1 MNRRELLKLSLLTC
15 GAALTSSAQGSG
27 SPSPLLADDNAS
39 ASPVLETSLGKLRG
53 AFANGVY
60 SFKGV
65 HYGASTEGAR
75 RFQPPLPAKPWTGVR
90 DALELGPPAPQY
102 NGLLDMGLADEYAP
116 LFQFVGP
123 GTMSEDCLVLNVWT
137 PTLRSGGK
145 RPVMV
150 WLHGGSFAVG
160 SDGVPMID
168 GTNLSAKHD
177 VVVVGVNH
185 RLNAF
190 GHLYL
195 GKKGG
200 ERYADSG
207 NVGMLDIVLALQWV
221 RDNIAQFGG
230 DPGNVTIFGESGG
243 GWKVSVMM
251 AMPAAKGLFHKAIV
265 ESGPK
270 LRVNSTQEAEAF
282 SKKFLDLLHVT
293 PDRLDDLLKIPM
305 EQYIAALHAGA
316 SFLWDWGPVL
326 DGRSLPR
333 NPFDPDAPAIT
344 ADVPLLIGTT
354 ASETTVLVGAADPRS
369 FSLNEADMRERLKK
383 FLELS
388 DDSKLDALI
397 GTYKRNRPNATP
409 SDIYFAVTTDSMM
422 RLDSITE
429 AERKVAQH
437 AASVFMYIFAWP
449 SPVLGGR
456 LKAAHVVDVAFVF
469 DNVDKAPEW
478 VGTGPDLQPLAD
490 RVSSSWVAFA
500 RSGNPNHA
508 GLPHWPAYDVDTR
521 ATMTFNNDCKVVN
534 DPGKE
539 ERLAMAALHQT

>member
-27 SPSPLLADDNAS
+27 SPSPLPADDNAS

-53 AFANGVY
+53 AFANGAY

-160 SDGVPMID
+160 SDGVPMFD

-200 ERYADSG
+200 ERTVVSDLTYELRSGSPDFVDRMVAITYAG
-207 NVGMLDIVLALQWV
+207 
-221 RDNIAQFGG
+221 
-230 DPGNVTIFGESGG
+230 
-243 GWKVSVMM
+243 M
-251 AMPAAKGLFHKAIV
+251 AMDAVEEGKAGLMTGIS
-265 ESGPK
+265 SGCYAMVPIPDPK
-270 LRVNSTQEAEAF
+270 LGPRKVEIATMYNTERYRP
-282 SKKFLDLLHVT
+282 T
-293 PDRLDDLLKIPM
+293 YDRK
-305 EQYIAALHAGA
+305 
-316 SFLWDWGPVL
+316 
-326 DGRSLPR
+326 
-333 NPFDPDAPAIT
+333 
-344 ADVPLLIGTT
+344 
-354 ASETTVLVGAADPRS
+354 
-369 FSLNEADMRERLKK
+369 
-383 FLELS
+383 LEL
-388 DDSKLDALI
+388 
-397 GTYKRNRPNATP
+397 P
-409 SDIYFAVTTDSMM
+409 
-422 RLDSITE
+422 
-429 AERKVAQH
+429 
-437 AASVFMYIFAWP
+437 IF
-449 SPVLGGR
+449 L
-456 LKAAHVVDVAFVF
+456 
-469 DNVDKAPEW
+469 
-478 VGTGPDLQPLAD
+478 
-490 RVSSSWVAFA
+490 
-500 RSGNPNHA
+500 
-508 GLPHWPAYDVDTR
+508 TR
-521 ATMTFNNDCKVVN
+521 A
-534 DPGKE
+534 
-539 ERLAMAALHQT
+539 